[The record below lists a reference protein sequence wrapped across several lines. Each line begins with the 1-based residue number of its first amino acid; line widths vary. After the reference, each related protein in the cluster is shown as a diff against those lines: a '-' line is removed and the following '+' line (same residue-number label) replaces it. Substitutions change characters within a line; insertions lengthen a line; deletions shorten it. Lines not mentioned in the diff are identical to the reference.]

1 MHHKHTTRTKHGR
14 GLIRNDIERLK
25 AVLALTARDVGGK
38 ARNALAD
45 SYENVVDTVKGTAT
59 DLQENVADYVGSK
72 PYKAMAI
79 ASFLG
84 LAFGLAMRR
93 KRHLRSR
100 R

>member
-1 MHHKHTTRTKHGR
+1 MHKQTTRTKNGH
-14 GLIRNDIERLK
+14 GLIRNDIEKLK
-25 AVLALTARDVGGK
+25 AILAVTARDVRGE
-38 ARNALAD
+38 ARNALSE
-45 SYENVVDTVKGTAT
+45 SYGNVRDTVKDTAT
-59 DLQENVADYVGSK
+59 DLHENVSDYVGSK

-93 KRHLRSR
+93 KRHLKGR